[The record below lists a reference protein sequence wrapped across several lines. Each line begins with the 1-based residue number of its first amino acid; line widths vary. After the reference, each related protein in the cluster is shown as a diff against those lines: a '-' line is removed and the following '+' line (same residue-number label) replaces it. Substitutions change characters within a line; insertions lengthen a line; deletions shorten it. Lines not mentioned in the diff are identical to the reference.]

1 VKEDRGY
8 YQLKKEIGEVKDL
21 VLELMRRMSNLELKG
36 RVQYGELSPN
46 GEPNHIS
53 QQSIEFKLQS
63 KRTINGKDQEDVEME
78 EKNRWDRL
86 KESKLE
92 RPKIKPNRKIANQ
105 IVNQKKESFLEK
117 KEVMNHDSVMN
128 VIKNDKRFD
137 GIVKKTIDEM
147 EWLNLLKE
155 IRDGMDAFQMGDFKL
170 DSTREQV
177 SSIVLNRVK
186 KWLEDK
192 EL

>member
-1 VKEDRGY
+1 MKEDIGY

-36 RVQYGELSPN
+36 RVEYGELSPN

-63 KRTINGKDQEDVEME
+63 KRTINGKDLEEVNLE

-92 RPKIKPNRKIANQ
+92 RPKIKPNRKIANV
-105 IVNQKKESFLEK
+105 VNQKKESFLEK

-177 SSIVLNRVK
+177 SSIVLNRGK
-186 KWLEDK
+186 KWIEDK

>member
-1 VKEDRGY
+1 MKEDRGY

-21 VLELMRRMSNLELKG
+21 VQELMRRLGNLELRG
-36 RVQYGELSPN
+36 TVSY

-53 QQSIEFKLQS
+53 QSSISFQLES
-63 KRTINGKDQEDVEME
+63 RRTINGKLVGEIEME

-86 KESKLE
+86 KEIKLDT
-92 RPKIKPNRKIANQ
+92 PKEAVKLDENDVKKNIK
-105 IVNQKKESFLEK
+105 
-117 KEVMNHDSVMN
+117 D

-137 GIVKKTIDEM
+137 VKKPIDEM
-147 EWLNLLKE
+147 EWLNLLGM
-155 IRDGMDAFQMGDFKL
+155 IRTQFDAFQRGDFT
-170 DSTREQV
+170 DERVREQI
-177 SSIVLNRVK
+177 SSVILNKVK

>member
-1 VKEDRGY
+1 MDV
-8 YQLKKEIGEVKDL
+8 KKEINEVKDL

-36 RVQYGELSPN
+36 TVQY

-53 QQSIEFKLQS
+53 QQSIQFKLQS
-63 KRTINGKDQEDVEME
+63 KRTINGKDLEDVEME

-86 KESKLE
+86 KEIKLE

-105 IVNQKKESFLEK
+105 IVNQKKE
-117 KEVMNHDSVMN
+117 VMN

-137 GIVKKTIDEM
+137 GVQKKTIDEM
-147 EWLNLLKE
+147 EWLNLLQD
-155 IRDGMDAFQMGDFKL
+155 IRNGIDAFQRGDFTI
-170 DSTREQV
+170 DTTREQV
-177 SSIVLNRVK
+177 SSVILNRVK